1 MAAAKPIHFAAQVIK
16 VQTLTDGGIRITID
30 ISATDADTAAAMM
43 KAKATNSLV
52 DCAALFVKPQ
62 PVNVRQDEPKRTSR
76 TSPYIEAKKEKGIKA
91 KGKTKQ

>member
-1 MAAAKPIHFAAQVIK
+1 MSAPKPIHFTFQVIK
-16 VQTLTDGGIRITID
+16 VQTLTDAGIRLTID

-62 PVNVRQDEPKRTSR
+62 PVNVRQDEPRTSR
-76 TSPYIEAKKEKGIKA
+76 TSPYIEARKEKGIKA